1 MDELKTLGALGFT
14 LPSPT
19 YLFGA
24 LLFSIIGYIAYRY
37 GKRYSLMAVKWT
49 GIALMLFPYAVSESW
64 LLYLIGTGL
73 CIGIFILCK

>member
-1 MDELKTLGALGFT
+1 MDELKTLEALGFT

-19 YLFGA
+19 YLFGV
-24 LLFSIIGYIAYRY
+24 LLSSIIGYVAYRY
-37 GKRYSLMAVKWT
+37 GKQCGLMAVKWT
-49 GIALMLFPYAVSESW
+49 GIALMLFPYAVSESC